1 MEYNSTYYLFD
12 SMTLNERH
20 VWLEVIESPIG
31 NIYSVQYE
39 RPKPDMSIET
49 KLFYND
55 PEKAEACYKRTCK
68 KMVDGRI

>member
-1 MEYNSTYYLFD
+1 
-12 SMTLNERH
+12 MTLNERH

-55 PEKAEACYKRTCK
+55 FEKAETYYKGTCK

>member
-20 VWLEVIESPIG
+20 VWLQVIDSPIG
-31 NIYSVQYE
+31 NVYVVQYE

-55 PEKAEACYKRTCK
+55 LDKASAYYKKVCK

>member
-55 PEKAEACYKRTCK
+55 FSKAEAHYRRTCK